1 MTDFLTV
8 YNLTG
13 LTTGIATFLIIG
25 FFHPV
30 VVKAEY
36 YWGTKCWWVF
46 LIAGIA
52 FVVLSIM
59 IKDILLSTVTS
70 VIAFSCFW
78 SILEI
83 FAQSR
88 RVAKGWFPANPKR
101 AKKDDSSGKCA
112 DDS

>member
-1 MTDFLTV
+1 MDFLTA
-8 YNLTG
+8 YNLVGPTI
-13 LTTGIATFLIIG
+13 GIATFLIIG

-36 YWGTKCWWVF
+36 YWGTKCWWIF
-46 LIAGIA
+46 LTAGIV
-52 FVVLSIM
+52 FVILSIT
-59 IKDILLSTVTS
+59 IKDILLSTITS

-83 FAQSR
+83 FEQAK

-101 AKKDDSSGKCA
+101 VKKK
-112 DDS
+112 